1 MSNGNSIVE
10 ISSDG
15 NVTTFDAHGTRIK
28 ELSGDLPI
36 LHRIVEINRLT
47 SRDKSK
53 LPHHMRLMNSTFF
66 IMRDDTKE
74 GIMIPI
80 QHILKLLQYIKEDD
94 VKEFMN
100 KLLLQVPQN

>member
-1 MSNGNSIVE
+1 MSNSIVE

-36 LHRIVEINRLT
+36 LHKIVEINRLVGKE
-47 SRDKSK
+47 KSK
-53 LPHHMRLMNSTFF
+53 LPSHMRLMNSQFF

-80 QHILKLLQYIKEDD
+80 QHIIKLLQHIKQDD
-94 VKEFMN
+94 VKEFMEN
-100 KLLLQVPQN
+100 LLLQIPK